1 MKIRVRGDGSE
12 KEKKFNLVIISSIYV
27 DVF

>member
-1 MKIRVRGDGSE
+1 MKIRVRGDGSV
-12 KEKKFNLVIISSIYV
+12 KDKKLNLFIISSIYV